1 MKDVFDEDNEV
12 EEQPTAEDAEKAAAS
27 RKARKDRETRLRQM
41 MDDDDEPMADAP
53 DAPPEGTESE
63 ADVVV
68 EAAEEVDDTAAL
80 DAKPKPESLEPDK
93 ETVVVSDGRRRGRR
107 RVTKKVTVKDEE
119 GYLVTTEEPAW
130 ESFSEEEQVVNK
142 PKPLSM
148 STAGKKKSTTKG
160 QGNIMSFFG
169 KK

>member
-1 MKDVFDEDNEV
+1 MKDVFDEDNED
-12 EEQPTAEDAEKAAAS
+12 EEQQPTVEDAEKVAAS
-27 RKARKDRETRLRQM
+27 RKARKDREARLRQM

-53 DAPPEGTESE
+53 PEGTDPDAE
-63 ADVVV
+63 VVV
-68 EAAEEVDDTAAL
+68 EPEETDDTAAL
-80 DAKPKPESLEPDK
+80 DIKPKPEGLEQEK
-93 ETVVVSDGRRRGRR
+93 EILTVSGGRRRGRR

-130 ESFSEEEQVVNK
+130 ESFSEEEPVLKK
-142 PKPLSM
+142 PKPIPA
-148 STAGKKKSTTKG
+148 STTGKKKSTTKG